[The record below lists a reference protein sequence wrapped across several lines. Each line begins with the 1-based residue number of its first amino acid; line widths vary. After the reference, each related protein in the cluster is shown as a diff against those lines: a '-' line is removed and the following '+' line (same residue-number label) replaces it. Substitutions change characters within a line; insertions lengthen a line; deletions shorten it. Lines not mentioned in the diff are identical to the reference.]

1 MKVRQI
7 DFGKVVYWR
16 RRLREPLA
24 QSALSNEDRDA
35 DLAEAVAV
43 AATMQRI
50 QDRAAELLAERGDDD
65 ASMAAVEA
73 ALEVLGGSDER

>member
-7 DFGKVVYWR
+7 DFAKVVHWR

-50 QDRAAELLAERGDDD
+50 QDRAAELLAEHGDDD

-73 ALEVLGGSDER
+73 ALEVLGGSDEC

>member
-35 DLAEAVAV
+35 DLAESVAV

>member
-7 DFGKVVYWR
+7 DFGKVVHWR

-35 DLAEAVAV
+35 DLAESVAV

>member
-7 DFGKVVYWR
+7 DFGKVVHWR

-35 DLAEAVAV
+35 DLAEAVA
-43 AATMQRI
+43 ATMQRI
-50 QDRAAELLAERGDDD
+50 QDRAAELLAEHGDDD

-73 ALEVLGGSDER
+73 ALEVLGGSDEC

>member
-7 DFGKVVYWR
+7 DFGKVVHWR